1 MDARRRFVISLY
13 LLVGFLIV
21 GTVGYVVIEGTA
33 PLEAAYVTIM
43 TVFSSMG
50 SESLDLS
57 TAGQVFTMFLIIA
70 GVGSVYYA
78 SVSLVT
84 LFVSGELRS
93 AREKVKVQ
101 KQINNLKNHVIVCGY
116 GRMGKLVADQLRT
129 EGTRFVVVDNDAEKI
144 SAIEPEG
151 LLHVKGDA
159 SEETTLIEAGIARA
173 VTLVATLPRDSDNLY
188 MALTARGLK
197 KDLLIIA
204 RAESTTTEAKLLRA
218 GADRVVCPQVIGAY
232 RISSLVTRPNVV
244 DFVDVAVKGVE
255 FEIDEYRVA
264 EGSTLAGKSLR
275 DSALRQKVDA
285 MVVAIKHSD
294 GRTTFNPSADEVVQV
309 DDTLIVIGRLDTS
322 SRLAQL

>member
-101 KQINNLKNHVIVCGY
+101 KQINDLKNHVIVCGY
-116 GRMGKLVADQLRT
+116 GRMGKLVAHQLRA
-129 EGTRFVVVDNDAEKI
+129 EGARVVIVDNDSREDQRHRTGRHI
-144 SAIEPEG
+144 
-151 LLHVKGDA
+151 V
-159 SEETTLIEAGIARA
+159 
-173 VTLVATLPRDSDNLY
+173 
-188 MALTARGLK
+188 
-197 KDLLIIA
+197 
-204 RAESTTTEAKLLRA
+204 
-218 GADRVVCPQVIGAY
+218 
-232 RISSLVTRPNVV
+232 
-244 DFVDVAVKGVE
+244 
-255 FEIDEYRVA
+255 
-264 EGSTLAGKSLR
+264 
-275 DSALRQKVDA
+275 RQ
-285 MVVAIKHSD
+285 
-294 GRTTFNPSADEVVQV
+294 GRCV
-309 DDTLIVIGRLDTS
+309 
-322 SRLAQL
+322 